1 MTMAPCPIWYGSK
14 VFSALFVS
22 FVFGWSVWNGA
33 TYYVDIFGKRFQK
46 ELEDL
51 RAEVE
56 KWQNSPSRSDPG
68 ISGTSTPYTKD
79 KDIPRFDLETSD
91 KATHRKSEPPTPYLG
106 NLTKDKD
113 IPKLEL
119 ESSEKAKEE

>member
-1 MTMAPCPIWYGSK
+1 MYSLLTMLPCPIWYGSK
-14 VFSALFVS
+14 VYSAVFLS

-56 KWQNSPSRSDPG
+56 KLQNSPSRSEGNSGSATPYRDIPNLDLE
-68 ISGTSTPYTKD
+68 ISGK
-79 KDIPRFDLETSD
+79 
-91 KATHRKSEPPTPYLG
+91 
-106 NLTKDKD
+106 
-113 IPKLEL
+113 PKGE
-119 ESSEKAKEE
+119 

>member
-1 MTMAPCPIWYGSK
+1 MLPVPLWYDSK
-14 VFSALFVS
+14 VLSAMFVS

-56 KWQNSPSRSDPG
+56 KWQNSPSRSER
-68 ISGTSTPYTKD
+68 GTSGANTPYQ
-79 KDIPRFDLETSD
+79 
-91 KATHRKSEPPTPYLG
+91 
-106 NLTKDKD
+106 D
-113 IPKLEL
+113 IPKLDL
-119 ESSEKAKEE
+119 ENSEKAKGE